1 MLLFFQYNFLTPGV
15 FAPLSFLQPKTIF
28 TCSLKNP
35 SPALR
40 TERSMFT
47 RVAQA
52 VASLSPKESNND
64 GNKAQSSSISSAA
77 NTLTSALQNK
87 QQPLVHSSYVLEI
100 ESSLIGTARYLI
112 GQACSTVGTPA
123 WDLAMI
129 VSKQL
134 GTALVPWAAVAL
146 PLPQVESVMENNEI
160 KRIEE
165 GRVFCFLP
173 LPASSGMPAHINGT
187 FELSSNRRDIWHG
200 ASDLLGVG
208 KQRAAWNALLLA
220 DIAAPL
226 YAQVLAIAAT
236 QLGPTEAYFN
246 LFPGSIEAL
255 RARDTV
261 AAFVDPWL
269 KNISAAAVAY
279 TNAAG
284 GRWIAPQ
291 DAIFLDDRA
300 AKDTD
305 LAAALLQLNLPITSS
320 TMPQSLTRMMVR
332 EALAQPKILLP
343 ALLRQ
348 HLKKIS
354 GGSIGS
360 KGSNNDQNKDI
371 SPVLAAALL
380 DFAASDILE
389 DDGESVEELVEVRL
403 IPLLDGSLGSLV
415 NSSSSGSM
423 LFVPRSSNEVE
434 LFSKAGKKVV
444 NVTVLRPETL
454 QK

>member
-1 MLLFFQYNFLTPGV
+1 MV
-15 FAPLSFLQPKTIF
+15 FN
-28 TCSLKNP
+28 CGLKNP
-35 SPALR
+35 TPDLR
-40 TERSMFT
+40 VERSMFT

-52 VASLSPKESNND
+52 VASLSPNNSNND
-64 GNKAQSSSISSAA
+64 SSNAQFPSS
-77 NTLTSALQNK
+77 TTSVATALQSK
-87 QQPLVHSSYVLEI
+87 TQSLVHSTYLLEI
-100 ESSLIGTARYLI
+100 ESSLLGTARYLI

-123 WDLAMI
+123 WELAMI
-129 VSKQL
+129 V
-134 GTALVPWAAVAL
+134 GTQMGTSLVPWSAVAL
-146 PLPQVESVMENNEI
+146 PLPYEEEKRNER
-160 KRIEE
+160 KE

-226 YAQVLAIAAT
+226 YTQVLASAAT

-269 KNISAAAVAY
+269 KTISAAAVVY
-279 TNAAG
+279 TDANK
-284 GRWIAPQ
+284 GRWLAPQ

-300 AKDTD
+300 AKDKD
-305 LAAALLQLNLPITSS
+305 LGAALLHLNLPIISTS
-320 TMPQSLTRMMVR
+320 MPQNITRMMVKD
-332 EALAQPKILLP
+332 ALAEPRILLP

-348 HLKKIS
+348 HMKTGSYNTDQTS
-354 GGSIGS
+354 G
-360 KGSNNDQNKDI
+360 I
-371 SPVLAAALL
+371 SPLYAAALL

-389 DDGESVEELVEVRL
+389 DDRESVQELIEVKL
-403 IPLLDGSLGSLV
+403 IPRVDGSLGSLV
-415 NSSSSGSM
+415 NSNGSGESDS
-423 LFVPRSSNEVE
+423 LFVPRGTYEVE
-434 LFSKAGKKVV
+434 LFRKAGKKLV
-444 NVTVLRPETL
+444 NVSVLRPETL

>member
-1 MLLFFQYNFLTPGV
+1 
-15 FAPLSFLQPKTIF
+15 
-28 TCSLKNP
+28 
-35 SPALR
+35 
-40 TERSMFT
+40 MFT

-52 VASLSPKESNND
+52 VASLSPNNSNND
-64 GNKAQSSSISSAA
+64 SSNAQFPSSLA
-77 NTLTSALQNK
+77 TALQSK
-87 QQPLVHSSYVLEI
+87 TQPLVHSNYVLEI
-100 ESSLIGTARYLI
+100 ESTLIGTSRYLV

-123 WDLAMI
+123 WELAMI
-129 VSKQL
+129 VGKQM
-134 GTALVPWAAVAL
+134 GTSLVPWSAVAL
-146 PLPQVESVMENNEI
+146 PLPCEEEENH
-160 KRIEE
+160 KREE

-220 DIAAPL
+220 DIVAPL
-226 YAQVLAIAAT
+226 YTQVLAIAAT

-269 KNISAAAVAY
+269 KNICTAAVAY
-279 TNAAG
+279 TDASK
-284 GRWIAPQ
+284 GRWLAPQ

-320 TMPQSLTRMMVR
+320 SMPQSVTRMMVKD
-332 EALAQPKILLP
+332 ALAEPKILLP

-348 HLKKIS
+348 HIKS
-354 GGSIGS
+354 
-360 KGSNNDQNKDI
+360 GSNCSDSTNQANSI
-371 SPVLAAALL
+371 SPVFAAALL

-389 DDGESVEELVEVRL
+389 DDLESVQELLEVKV
-403 IPLLDGSLGSLV
+403 IPMLDGNLGNLV
-415 NSSSSGSM
+415 NNGSSGSKNV
-423 LFVPRSSNEVE
+423 FVPRGAHELE
-434 LFSKAGKKVV
+434 LFREAGRKLVDV
-444 NVTVLRPETL
+444 SVLRTETL